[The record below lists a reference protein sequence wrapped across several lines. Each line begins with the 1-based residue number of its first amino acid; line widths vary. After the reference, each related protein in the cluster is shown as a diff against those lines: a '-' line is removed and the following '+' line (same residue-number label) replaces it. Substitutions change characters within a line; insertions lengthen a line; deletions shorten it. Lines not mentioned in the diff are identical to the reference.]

1 MLINVGYGN
10 LVNSNKIVAIIS
22 SNSAPAKRLIQ
33 GAKEEGTIID
43 ATQGRKTKSI
53 VITENHVLLSA
64 LLPET
69 IACRFPSDKKE
80 KILLSGGEENE

>member
-33 GAKEEGTIID
+33 VAK
-43 ATQGRKTKSI
+43 
-53 VITENHVLLSA
+53 
-64 LLPET
+64 
-69 IACRFPSDKKE
+69 
-80 KILLSGGEENE
+80 

>member
-33 GAKEEGTIID
+33 GAREGGTMID
-43 ATQGRKTKSI
+43 VTQGRKTKSI
-53 VITENHVLLSA
+53 VITETHVLLSA

-69 IACRFPSDKKE
+69 ISSRFPADAKE
-80 KILLSGGEENE
+80 KIMLPGGEENE